1 MNSHIAEIN
10 PLKFIKPMTVKL
22 YSGQHRTQIH
32 SQCPTWLSEQ
42 HSWSTFISC
51 DARRESQSLVF
62 NKLLEELVSFI
73 LALFNLKQ
81 FNPIAFFPRGRTMM
95 FKWST
100 CKGDV
105 NCQIQELIEQARNR
119 LADEHAWG
127 WRVTG
132 EQQRKE
138 AKHCKQTQLA
148 QDLDPHLQLTHSWP
162 WHGPVWSR
170 TFCLTLVKW
179 KFPVSHLW
187 TTSHV
192 RTLFPNSVASLERD
206 QISLYFVNCT
216 PYSLLSGFRK
226 KEGTIDSDQRFGGEN
241 SIRNHLKFQTCQYIQ
256 CVRQKPLESGLKWHI
271 LPRPPSRFPWE
282 GMPGSWDGAGG
293 KDTLKRHSGGFWH
306 SAPYPCCHYQLIMFH
321 HPLQMHSALF
331 LHTKCELSEAI
342 RTEHPK
348 SAGIYP
354 VFRR

>member
-132 EQQRKE
+132 GTAKE
-138 AKHCKQTQLA
+138 GGKALQTNSACSGPGPTPPAYTQLT
-148 QDLDPHLQLTHSWP
+148 LTWP
-162 WHGPVWSR
+162 
-170 TFCLTLVKW
+170 
-179 KFPVSHLW
+179 
-187 TTSHV
+187 
-192 RTLFPNSVASLERD
+192 SLI
-206 QISLYFVNCT
+206 QNFL
-216 PYSLLSGFRK
+216 PY
-226 KEGTIDSDQRFGGEN
+226 
-241 SIRNHLKFQTCQYIQ
+241 
-256 CVRQKPLESGLKWHI
+256 
-271 LPRPPSRFPWE
+271 
-282 GMPGSWDGAGG
+282 
-293 KDTLKRHSGGFWH
+293 
-306 SAPYPCCHYQLIMFH
+306 
-321 HPLQMHSALF
+321 
-331 LHTKCELSEAI
+331 LSEMKVS
-342 RTEHPK
+342 RLT
-348 SAGIYP
+348 P
-354 VFRR
+354 VDNFTR